1 MTASVT
7 QGEAPVHWAAAS
19 VLWLVP
25 WISDM
30 TASHCAITSP
40 LVAACLLATFLLSVL
55 SVYRSW
61 HLSRYTFFPSHKE
74 DVIFIFIFVKY
85 KRKCA
90 VFRVFFS
97 VFNVFIFPFSFNKS
111 LALFWKTKQNSG
123 SGSEILN
130 RNFLIF
136 LQFPQQGKSYTRL
149 KEASPDTPELTE
161 SRNILSCAPFL
172 AECFCRGARLATPS
186 FGRWCITSSC
196 TVWRVKAKSEGSC
209 QHGGMCCDCWL
220 HVCPHGPQTGSE
232 KCVFTPGSWH
242 GDQAARPFPPWAL
255 IPVPM
260 DLVWSHADFT
270 VRDSGDPMCP
280 QLVTLH
286 ANSTEEKQPSLWQES
301 IAYWR
306 LWISMCPLHIFFTYG
321 KISKIYILTSPGAR
335 MLNSCPSSS
344 CIKERKILKVG

>member
-1 MTASVT
+1 
-7 QGEAPVHWAAAS
+7 
-19 VLWLVP
+19 
-25 WISDM
+25 M

-161 SRNILSCAPFL
+161 SRNMLSCAPFL

-186 FGRWCITSSC
+186 FGR
-196 TVWRVKAKSEGSC
+196 
-209 QHGGMCCDCWL
+209 
-220 HVCPHGPQTGSE
+220 
-232 KCVFTPGSWH
+232 
-242 GDQAARPFPPWAL
+242 
-255 IPVPM
+255 
-260 DLVWSHADFT
+260 
-270 VRDSGDPMCP
+270 
-280 QLVTLH
+280 
-286 ANSTEEKQPSLWQES
+286 
-301 IAYWR
+301 
-306 LWISMCPLHIFFTYG
+306 
-321 KISKIYILTSPGAR
+321 
-335 MLNSCPSSS
+335 
-344 CIKERKILKVG
+344 